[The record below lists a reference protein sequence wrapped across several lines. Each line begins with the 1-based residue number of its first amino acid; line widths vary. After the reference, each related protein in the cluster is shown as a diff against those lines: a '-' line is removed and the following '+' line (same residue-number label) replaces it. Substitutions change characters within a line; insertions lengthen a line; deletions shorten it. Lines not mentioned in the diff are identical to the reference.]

1 MWSNENCL
9 KFHDYCAMILI
20 KSPLIKQLLMK
31 KTLPRALVLAT
42 LFAGYFLSTCFSQP
56 APNKSVVKVSL
67 VSRLE
72 FAPELLDLIRNS
84 LSQKLG
90 APCTLFF
97 QPIEDIAS
105 FSPDN
110 NLNQILVESG
120 IPENVLPP
128 GFYKGNDHIDL
139 VWLLSVSGNASAK
152 IKGESLNTREFVE
165 LLAELKTRN
174 PHKFPWFEPL
184 CSKVT
189 LRNFFRLFSET
200 LDAEPHKKSP
210 VKPLWLENHA
220 IAFLYRA
227 IESEYLN
234 PWSVEADAAMA
245 ASVFAAGDADFSTC
259 WIPLEYLLQQQN
271 REEKPGKTLFIP
283 FPASDG
289 GGLIPRI
296 RLNLWERQPLERTEN
311 KIDSPGL
318 PVASYSFIDLEY
330 VEDMDWIKKNFSN
343 KYDSLIMGDF

>member
-1 MWSNENCL
+1 
-9 KFHDYCAMILI
+9 MILI
-20 KSPLIKQLLMK
+20 KSPFIKQLMMK
-31 KTLPRALVLAT
+31 KTWPRALVLAT
-42 LFAGYFLSTCFSQP
+42 LFVGYFWSACFSQP
-56 APNKSVVKVSL
+56 ATNKPVIKVSL

-97 QPIEDIAS
+97 QPIEEIAS
-105 FSPDN
+105 FSPHKN
-110 NLNQILVESG
+110 FNQILVESG
-120 IPENVLPP
+120 IPENLLPP
-128 GFYKGNDHIDL
+128 GFYKGNDYLEL
-139 VWLLSVSGNASAK
+139 VWLLSVSGNAYAK
-152 IKGESLNTREFVE
+152 IKGGSLSTREFVE

-189 LRNFFRLFSET
+189 LRNFCRLFTEKA
-200 LDAEPHKKSP
+200 DARIPKNSV
-210 VKPLWLENHA
+210 VKPLWLENQA

-271 REEKPGKTLFIP
+271 REEKPGKTWFIP
-283 FPASDG
+283 FPAFAG
-289 GGLIPRI
+289 EGLVPRI
-296 RLNLWERQPLERTEN
+296 RLNLWLSQPLERPEN
-311 KIDSPGL
+311 RSESPGL
-318 PVASYSFIDLEY
+318 PVASYSFIDLDY
-330 VEDMDWIKKNFSN
+330 GEDMNWIKKNFSN